1 METQLET
8 LAPSKQSAAKTVY
21 ATFKILK
28 TMGGQLPGR
37 EVIQKIRETVKFNDW
52 EKKIY
57 ESTGNI
63 RWESILH
70 FYTID
75 CIKAGFMRKNKR
87 IWYLTP
93 EGEKAISLGETRLL
107 EKISS
112 EYRKWAVENK
122 TNVQPKTKGETIE
135 EEPIELEENKT
146 QTQRASLEILE
157 DQAIN
162 GIKDFINS
170 KNPYEFQDLV
180 ATLLR
185 AMKYHTPFVSQ
196 RGKDG
201 GIDIIAFQDPLGA
214 TTPRI
219 KVQVK
224 HRPDSK
230 VPPDDLRSLVGLL
243 NKEGDVGLFVTS
255 GTFTNESE
263 RFSRDSHI
271 HIKLIDIDSFISLWQ
286 QNYQFMTDEEK
297 NLLPLH
303 SIYFLG
309 SND

>member
-1 METQLET
+1 
-8 LAPSKQSAAKTVY
+8 
-21 ATFKILK
+21 
-28 TMGGQLPGR
+28 
-37 EVIQKIRETVKFNDW
+37 
-52 EKKIY
+52 
-57 ESTGNI
+57 
-63 RWESILH
+63 LH

-75 CIKAGFMRKNKR
+75 CIKAGYMRKNKR

-93 EGEKAISLGETRLL
+93 EGEKAILFGETKLL
-107 EKISS
+107 DQIS
-112 EYRKWAVENK
+112 EAYRQWAVENK
-122 TNVQPKTKGETIE
+122 TNGKQTAKVETE
-135 EEPIELEENKT
+135 EEPIELVEHKT

-185 AMKYHTPFVSQ
+185 AMKYYTPFISQ

-224 HRPDSK
+224 HRPDAK

-243 NKEGDVGLFVTS
+243 NKDGDVGLFVTS
-255 GTFTNESE
+255 GTFTNEAE

-271 HIKLIDIDSFISLWQ
+271 HIKLIDIDNFISLWQ
-286 QNYQFMTDEEK
+286 QFYPSMTDEEK

-309 SND
+309 SNE

>member
-1 METQLET
+1 MKKEPKELS
-8 LAPSKQSAAKTVY
+8 PSKQTAAKTVF
-21 ATFKILK
+21 AAFKILK
-28 TMGGQLPGR
+28 SAGGQLPGK
-37 EVIQKIRETVKFNDW
+37 EVLQKIRETVPLTEW
-52 EKKIY
+52 EKEIY
-57 ESTGNI
+57 QTTGYV

-87 IWYLTP
+87 IWYLTA
-93 EGEKAISLGETRLL
+93 EGEKAIALGPNTLL
-107 EKISS
+107 ETASKA
-112 EYRKWAVENK
+112 YRRWVVENK
-122 TNVQPKTKGETIE
+122 DNTKEKVVVE
-135 EEPIELEENKT
+135 EEPEFDEHQP
-146 QTQRASLEILE
+146 QTQKASLDLLE

-162 GIKDFINS
+162 GIKDYINR

-185 AMKYHTPFVSQ
+185 AMKYHTPFISQ
-196 RGKDG
+196 RGRDG
-201 GIDIIAFQDPLGA
+201 GIDIVAFQDPLGA

-224 HRPDSK
+224 HKPDSK

-243 NKEGDVGLFVTS
+243 NKDGDVGLFVTS
-255 GTFTNESE
+255 GTFTNEAE

-271 HIKLIDIDSFISLWQ
+271 HIKLIDVDNFISLWQ
-286 QNYQFMTDEEK
+286 QYYVVMTDEDK

-309 SND
+309 TNE